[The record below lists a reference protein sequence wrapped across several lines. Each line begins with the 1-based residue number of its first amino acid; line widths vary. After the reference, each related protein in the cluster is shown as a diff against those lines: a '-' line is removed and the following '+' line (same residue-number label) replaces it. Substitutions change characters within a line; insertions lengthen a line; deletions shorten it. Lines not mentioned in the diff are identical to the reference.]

1 MEILNNISEKL
12 SFIED
17 ISFLGFLLSNLLT
30 CLTILIFFIGSRN
43 LIKKLIIKKTSLIL
57 SFSDTKIKEA
67 FLKSMEKPVEFFV
80 VSLGIFSASSLLIS
94 SPKVN
99 VFLANINL
107 SLFTISIF
115 WLLSKIIEPLS
126 RKIKNLKTILT
137 KDLLD
142 WLISA
147 IKIII
152 FILGFSAVLEVWG
165 IKVGPIIAGLGLF
178 GVAVALGAQDLF
190 KNLISG
196 ILVLVEKRFKKGDVV
211 IIENII
217 EGSVEK
223 IGFRSTAIRKFD
235 KSLCFIPNYQF
246 AENAV
251 VNITEISNRRINW
264 IIGVEYKTTILQ
276 LKKICSEIESSIRS
290 NKKEFIVSES
300 TPVIVKINEFAPSSI
315 DILVRCF
322 TKTNDY
328 NQFIKAKDGL
338 AVEIKKIIER
348 RKCSFA
354 FPSQSLYIENN

>member
-1 MEILNNISEKL
+1 MDILNNILEKL
-12 SFIED
+12 TFITNV
-17 ISFLGFLLSNLLT
+17 SFLGFHLKNLLI
-30 CLTILIFFIGSRN
+30 CFAIVIFFIVSRN
-43 LIKKLIIKKTSLIL
+43 LIKKLIIKKISLIL
-57 SFSDTKIKEA
+57 RFSETKIKEA
-67 FLKSMEKPVEFFV
+67 FLTSIEKPVEFFV
-80 VSLGIFSASSLLIS
+80 VSIGIFSASSLLVAS
-94 SPKVN
+94 QKVS
-99 VFLANINL
+99 VFLQNINL

-115 WLLSKIIEPLS
+115 WLINKTIEPLS

-137 KDLLD
+137 KDLVD
-142 WLISA
+142 WIISA
-147 IKIII
+147 VKIII
-152 FILGFSAVLEVWG
+152 FILGFSAVLELWG

-196 ILVLVEKRFKKGDVV
+196 ILVLVEKRFKKGDV
-211 IIENII
+211 IMIESVI
-217 EGSVEK
+217 EGTVEK

-276 LKKICSEIESSIRS
+276 LKNICSDIESSIR
-290 NKKEFIVSES
+290 NNKEFIVSDS

-328 NQFIKAKDGL
+328 NKFIKAKDGL

-348 RKCSFA
+348 RRCSFA
-354 FPSQSLYIENN
+354 FPSQSLYIEK